1 MRTTELQIIK
11 TAAVVK
17 DNQASH
23 STVDVESNNA
33 VETSVNNNLDLIQQ
47 FQSNLNQVKYLQSK
61 MSYMLGEVKYLVQKV

>member
-11 TAAVVK
+11 TQAVVK